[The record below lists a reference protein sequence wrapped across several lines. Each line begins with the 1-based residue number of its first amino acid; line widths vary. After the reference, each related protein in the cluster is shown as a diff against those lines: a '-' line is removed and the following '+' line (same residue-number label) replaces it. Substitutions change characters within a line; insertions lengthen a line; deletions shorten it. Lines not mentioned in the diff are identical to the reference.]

1 MNIIICYATCWSC
14 KFGECYETPTPHPWW
29 DQDDVEYS
37 EAVGNPA
44 PTGNCACS
52 CGKEAA

>member
-52 CGKEAA
+52 CGKED